1 MTEIAFDDLDGLRTT
16 ITEEW
21 SDWGPEYEMTQEK
34 VNQFAELTGD
44 HQWIHVDVERATA
57 GPFGGPI
64 AHGFFTLSLLPILN
78 RTGSVRITGQT
89 NVVNYGADGLR
100 LLAPVPVGSPLHASY
115 LQSTM
120 PSPSRST
127 ASTHSARH
135 TGSPRQSGSSQS
147 VAPSPSLSRLSP
159 QASATPVQ
167 VTSSEKLPLAPS

>member
-1 MTEIAFDDLDGLRTT
+1 MTEIAFDDLEGLRAA

-44 HQWIHVDVERATA
+44 HQWIHVDVERANA

-78 RTGSVRITGQT
+78 RTGAVRITGQA

-100 LLAPVPVGSPLHASY
+100 MLAPVPVGSTLHARNRITDVREHKKGT
-115 LQSTM
+115 L
-120 PSPSRST
+120 
-127 ASTHSARH
+127 
-135 TGSPRQSGSSQS
+135 
-147 VAPSPSLSRLSP
+147 VATRGAIHVVGNDDVPAVLYDALSLY
-159 QASATPVQ
+159 QG
-167 VTSSEKLPLAPS
+167 